1 MALDTSRREALVVV
15 ALCLAWYAVSSA
27 SNVVGKLVLT
37 DFPFPVTVTMV
48 QLLSIVLLSAP
59 AFAAFGVRR
68 QTDFPRRYYWRT
80 LVPLAFAK
88 FLTTICSQVSIWKV
102 PISYAHTVSP
112 LTELRVKFK
121 YLCIGTLIIINIETN
136 CTVAVKA
143 TTPLWTAG
151 LAWVLFG
158 ERQSRGVQLSLVVIA
173 LGVGVASATELQ
185 FDALGLGAALA
196 AAALLSLQHLYS
208 KRVMRDTGV
217 HHLRLLQ
224 ELGRLALALFAP
236 LWLACDAAALAA
248 GAAPATGWARG
259 AALLAADGAL
269 AWLQAVAAFSV
280 LSRVSPLAYAVASAA
295 KRAAVVLASLL
306 ALRNPAP
313 PLNLAGMALA
323 ACGVLAYN
331 RAKLRARGQPALPV

>member
-1 MALDTSRREALVVV
+1 MGLDGSRRESLVVV
-15 ALCLAWYAVSSA
+15 ALCLAWYAASSA

-37 DFPFPVTVTMV
+37 DFPYPVTVTMV
-48 QLLSIVLLSAP
+48 QLLSIVLCSAP
-59 AFAAFGVRR
+59 AFALCGVRR
-68 QTDFPRRYYWRT
+68 AADFPRRYYWRT

-102 PISYAHTVSP
+102 PISYAHTV
-112 LTELRVKFK
+112 
-121 YLCIGTLIIINIETN
+121 
-136 CTVAVKA
+136 KA

-151 LAWVLFG
+151 LAWLLFG
-158 ERQSRGVQLSLVVIA
+158 ERQTRGVQLALVVIA

-224 ELGRLALALFAP
+224 LLGRLALLLFAP
-236 LWLACDAAALAA
+236 LWAWHDGAALLA
-248 GAAPATGWARG
+248 GAAPGAGWATGG
-259 AALLAADGAL
+259 ALLAADGAL

-295 KRAAVVLASLL
+295 KRAAVVGASLL
-306 ALRNPAP
+306 LLRNPAP

-323 ACGVLAYN
+323 ALGVLAYN
-331 RAKLRARGQPALPV
+331 RAKLQARRQPALPV